1 VPYLVWEIVDGLFT
15 WDLCKIVPALHSG
28 VPVFHTVTLVNPLS
42 LLMHEK
48 YSSLTEH
55 ECVKLVWIPTKLI
68 SDEIEYDVIFSVQNI
83 MK

>member
-1 VPYLVWEIVDGLFT
+1 MAYSRGICVELFQ
-15 WDLCKIVPALHSG
+15 LC
-28 VPVFHTVTLVNPLS
+28 TVECQF
-42 LLMHEK
+42 MHEK